1 MWKYFIEDLT
11 IFDTF
16 FHRARSFLVK
26 SNNRDWHLLQDDT
39 QLIQKHLSYLGFSS
53 VNLRKHSHFLC
64 IESPKWNR
72 ILGIRVVKGIIN
84 MTFFFRVTYM
94 EWIIGR
100 WTKYWGDCNSWI
112 SKWKRSVCCFVY
124 STKTIILVVEIY
136 MLCCFIKTIILVFE
150 ILKCEWNAWKYVLK
164 NRIVINGK

>member
-1 MWKYFIEDLT
+1 MR
-11 IFDTF
+11 DTLVCSNFSHEIVFYWRLDYIWYF

-26 SNNRDWHLLQDDT
+26 SNNRDWHPLQDDA

-84 MTFFFRVTYM
+84 MTFFFLESLTWNELLVG
-94 EWIIGR
+94 EQNIG
-100 WTKYWGDCNSWI
+100 
-112 SKWKRSVCCFVY
+112 V
-124 STKTIILVVEIY
+124 
-136 MLCCFIKTIILVFE
+136 
-150 ILKCEWNAWKYVLK
+150 
-164 NRIVINGK
+164 IVIVELVNGREVCVALFIL